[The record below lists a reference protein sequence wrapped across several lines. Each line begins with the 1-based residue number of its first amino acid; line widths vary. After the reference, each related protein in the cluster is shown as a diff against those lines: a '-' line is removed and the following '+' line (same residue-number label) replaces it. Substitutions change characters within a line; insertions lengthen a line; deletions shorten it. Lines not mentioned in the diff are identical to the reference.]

1 MDTSLS
7 IHNLRYEA
15 ERIETTDVPMAWP
28 DARPFIESALA
39 SRTATGECYLEDIYV
54 RLLMGDTGP
63 LKASLWIVRRTDGR
77 IFGAAVTQIVTYGRR
92 TVVQIPYLSGRD
104 FSDWAH
110 LIRDVQEY
118 AMEIGADAI
127 ELLARDG
134 FGKALDAFGIKKM
147 WTMFRI
153 PVV

>member
-1 MDTSLS
+1 
-7 IHNLRYEA
+7 
-15 ERIETTDVPMAWP
+15 
-28 DARPFIESALA
+28 
-39 SRTATGECYLEDIYV
+39 
-54 RLLMGDTGP
+54 MGDTGP
-63 LKASLWIVRRTDGR
+63 LKASLWIIRRSDGR
-77 IFGAAVTQIVTYGRR
+77 VVGATVTQIVTYERR

-104 FSDWAH
+104 FSEWVH
-110 LIRDVQEY
+110 LIRSVQDY
-118 AMEIGADAI
+118 ALGIGADAI

>member
-7 IHNLRYEA
+7 THNLRYEA
-15 ERIETTDVPMAWP
+15 ERIETAGVPAAWP
-28 DARPFIESALA
+28 HLRPFIESALT

-63 LKASLWIVRRTDGR
+63 LKASLWVIRRADGLIV
-77 IFGAAVTQIVTYGRR
+77 GAAVTQIVTYERR

-110 LIRDVQEY
+110 LIRDLQDY
-118 AMEIGADAI
+118 ALGIGADAI

-134 FGKALDAFGIKKM
+134 FGKALDAYGIRKM